1 MPWYLPRRACTYQR
15 PDGQLVPIRFWLT
28 SKRTQ
33 HRNSGQ
39 GLGSH
44 HPVGPTP
51 PHTLRAHRKNR
62 RDLTQK
68 GPGCVI
74 VPQPLFS
81 PTLN

>member
-15 PDGQLVPIRFWLT
+15 PDGLPIRFWLT

-44 HPVGPTP
+44 HPDEKV
-51 PHTLRAHRKNR
+51 ARKNKK
-62 RDLTQK
+62 L
-68 GPGCVI
+68 I
-74 VPQPLFS
+74 
-81 PTLN
+81 TLLKS

>member
-15 PDGQLVPIRFWLT
+15 PDGQPVPIRFWLT

-44 HPVGPTP
+44 P
-51 PHTLRAHRKNR
+51 PDEKAARKNKKLICLR
-62 RDLTQK
+62 K
-68 GPGCVI
+68 
-74 VPQPLFS
+74 S
-81 PTLN
+81 